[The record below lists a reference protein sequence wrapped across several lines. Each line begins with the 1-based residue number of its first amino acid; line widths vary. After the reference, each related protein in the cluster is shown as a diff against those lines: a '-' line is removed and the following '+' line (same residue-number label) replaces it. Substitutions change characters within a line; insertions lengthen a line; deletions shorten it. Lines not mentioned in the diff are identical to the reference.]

1 MRNQF
6 GLPPFPL
13 LYTASLLCQLRY
25 GWSFS
30 EASALRQVSRSPHP
44 MLFIHGGSDDFVPTE
59 MVYRLH
65 AAKAGKKGLWVAE
78 GAAHAQAYAVHR
90 EEYVRRLRQ
99 FLSD

>member
-1 MRNQF
+1 
-6 GLPPFPL
+6 
-13 LYTASLLCQLRY
+13 
-25 GWSFS
+25 
-30 EASALRQVSRSPHP
+30 
-44 MLFIHGGSDDFVPTE
+44 

>member
-1 MRNQF
+1 MWHIIIRNRWKRTREKTEKNHWLDNRNTVCAPADDAHRRQF
-6 GLPPFPL
+6 L
-13 LYTASLLCQLRY
+13 
-25 GWSFS
+25 
-30 EASALRQVSRSPHP
+30 
-44 MLFIHGGSDDFVPTE
+44 GSDDFVPTE